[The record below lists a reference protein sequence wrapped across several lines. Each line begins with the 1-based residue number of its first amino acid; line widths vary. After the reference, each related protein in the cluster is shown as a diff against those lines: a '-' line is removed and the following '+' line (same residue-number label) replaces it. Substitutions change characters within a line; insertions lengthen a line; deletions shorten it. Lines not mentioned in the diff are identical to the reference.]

1 MTGLQKCQ
9 TAAVGR
15 QPAYNLISK
24 SGRTEKVLAQ
34 PLPHLDQLQAQFG
47 RSAGLALS
55 ELLGD
60 IRENGLDAVK
70 AERPRSTLARQI
82 AKLREA
88 KLIA

>member
-1 MTGLQKCQ
+1 MDDIDAIEEKISTEIAEFQQ
-9 TAAVGR
+9 EEAANHAR
-15 QPAYNLISK
+15 
-24 SGRTEKVLAQ
+24 RAQ
-34 PLPHLDQLQAQFG
+34 RLPHLDQLQAQFG

-70 AERPRSTLARQI
+70 AEWPRSTLARQI
-82 AKLREA
+82 AKLRET